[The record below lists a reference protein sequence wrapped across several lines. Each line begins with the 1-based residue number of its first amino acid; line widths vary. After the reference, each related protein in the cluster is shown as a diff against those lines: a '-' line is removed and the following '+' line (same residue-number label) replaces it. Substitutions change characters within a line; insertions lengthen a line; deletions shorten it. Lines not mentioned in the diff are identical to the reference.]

1 MYPFFRRF
9 RIRFVKHCIS
19 HNFFIDECMTFA
31 QNFFLSTQTL
41 KWLLFSLLALIWGSS
56 FILMKIGLQHLNA
69 YQVASIRI
77 LSAGLVMLPFAI
89 KGWKKVPKNKIITV
103 IIAGLLGNFFP
114 AFLYCIAETKID
126 SALTSIL
133 NALTPLCAIIIGVAF
148 FKLAVT
154 WQKIFGVVTGFIG
167 LSLLPIASEG
177 AISFA
182 NISYASFVLMATI
195 CYGTNVHVVSRHL
208 KELSSTDI
216 ASVAFS
222 FFIPPCIL
230 ILISTGFFDLPLAQH
245 EFIFSV
251 AASFILGALGTA
263 LASVWFYTLVKT
275 AGSIFASLVT
285 YGIPFIAVLW
295 GLIFGEHI
303 TLFEI
308 GCLLIILAGV
318 YIVNKK
324 VRKPVSPQVRKTF
337 PNQP

>member
-1 MYPFFRRF
+1 MYD
-9 RIRFVKHCIS
+9 IC
-19 HNFFIDECMTFA
+19 E
-31 QNFFLSTQTL
+31 NFFLNTQTL

-69 YQVASIRI
+69 FQVASIRI

-89 KGWKKVPKNKIITV
+89 SGWRKVPGNKIITV
-103 IIAGLLGNFFP
+103 IIAGLLGNFCP
-114 AFLYCIAETKID
+114 AFLYCIAEIKID

-133 NALTPLCAIIIGVAF
+133 NALTPLCAIIIGIAF

-154 WQKIFGVVTGFIG
+154 RQKVLGVVTGFIG
-167 LSLLPIASEG
+167 LVLLPVASEG

-182 NISYASFVLMATI
+182 NISYASFVLIATI
-195 CYGTNVHVVSRHL
+195 CYGTNVHVVNHYL
-208 KELSSTDI
+208 KELSSIDI
-216 ASVAFS
+216 ASIALS
-222 FFIPPCIL
+222 CFIPPCIL
-230 ILISTGFFDLPLAQH
+230 ILVFTGFFHLPLAQH

-303 TLFEI
+303 TVFAI

-318 YIVNKK
+318 YIVN
-324 VRKPVSPQVRKTF
+324 RKSR
-337 PNQP
+337 